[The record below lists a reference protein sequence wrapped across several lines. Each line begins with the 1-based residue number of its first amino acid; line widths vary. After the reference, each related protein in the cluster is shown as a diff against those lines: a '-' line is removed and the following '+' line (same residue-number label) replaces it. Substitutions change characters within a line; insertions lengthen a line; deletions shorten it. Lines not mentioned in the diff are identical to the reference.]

1 MKMRKKNSFTL
12 IELLVVIAI
21 IVILAGMLLPALT
34 RARERAR
41 SINCLNNLKQQGQG
55 MAQYMQ
61 DYKLYPFFDSGYAYG
76 GSGLGT
82 TWYILAKPYIGSWQ
96 VFNCPSV
103 TDNSIRIMGSGS
115 TPERNVGNGGRSSC
129 YMINNNCFAGRN
141 EENLSRILKGAG
153 VSPSRWVAVKEGSY
167 NFYTNDT
174 PTNWYS
180 ITFLGEG
187 AFRHTG
193 TQNMLYLDA
202 HVKNVKPTDTLVC
215 QGKHSSDWSY
225 YYLYTN

>member
-1 MKMRKKNSFTL
+1 MEMPKKNSFTL

-34 RARERAR
+34 NAREKAR
-41 SINCLNNLKQQGQG
+41 SITCLNNLKQQGQG
-55 MAQYMQ
+55 MAQYVQ
-61 DYKLYPFFDSGYAYG
+61 DYKLYPFFNAGYAYG

-82 TWYILAKPYIGSWQ
+82 TWYILTQPYIGSWQ
-96 VFNCPSV
+96 VFNCPSSTEKAV
-103 TDNSIRIMGSGS
+103 RIMATGS
-115 TPERNVGNGGRSSC
+115 TPERNVGDGGRSSC
-129 YMINNNCFAGRN
+129 YMVNNNCFAGRS
-141 EENLSRILKGAG
+141 EEDLRRILRSAG
-153 VSPSRWVAVKEGSY
+153 SSPSRWVSVKEGGY

-180 ITFLGEG
+180 ISHVGIE
-187 AFRHTG
+187 AFRHTK

-202 HVKNVKPTDTLVC
+202 HVKNVKPSDTLIC
-215 QGKHSSDWSY
+215 QGKHSSDWNY